1 MYTQIYRYKMLKL
14 KLKNVI
20 VEMETGFPGI
30 PTIKK
35 MMREGPILD
44 ILAEGGEPFF
54 EEGYLYKA
62 WALIHG
68 NTVHVFFL

>member
-1 MYTQIYRYKMLKL
+1 ME
-14 KLKNVI
+14 
-20 VEMETGFPGI
+20 VETDFPGI